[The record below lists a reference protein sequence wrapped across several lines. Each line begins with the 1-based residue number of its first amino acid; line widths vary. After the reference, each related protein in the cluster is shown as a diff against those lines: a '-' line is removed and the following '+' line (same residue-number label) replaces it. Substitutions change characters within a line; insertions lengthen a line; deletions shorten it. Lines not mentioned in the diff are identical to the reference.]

1 MATSPS
7 ILATMLGN
15 VNTTLSTLRVGLT
28 NIRPL
33 YNMTSAIAGRGLT
46 PQPAGITTGILGF
59 GLLGYIPATLSNIQA
74 LQRLQSFAQTGIRA
88 SAGFSLPY

>member
-1 MATSPS
+1 MATPPS

-33 YNMTSAIAGRGLT
+33 YNMTTVLTGRAVA
-46 PQPAGITTGILGF
+46 PAGITTGILGF
-59 GLLGYIPATLSNIQA
+59 GLLGYIPSTISNIQA

-88 SAGFSLPY
+88 PAGFSLPY